1 MTTIVFLVL
10 LACARKHK
18 RRLRLARLRLVA
30 ERIGEWTTIGMDGGA
45 TRGSR
50 AIEVLNAMSS
60 ANEGE
65 GPGLAEVGRLS
76 GTDETD
82 DGEEERPH
90 TLAGRAYAAL
100 SVPLRAARDGF
111 LSWAYG
117 GMIHDEAFLREFV
130 ARLEAEREAGREDPA
145 QREERVKKAFRELC
159 MVYRLGE
166 EDFAAP
172 TGKGELAKKGDDGIG
187 LDGFGQPEL
196 VELEKI
202 KDEVEGANALGS
214 LDELSSAPISA
225 ASEGSD
231 LTDPL
236 ERIELGITDGGLA
249 DEDQAREIKPS
260 THPAEL
266 ADSLGNTKAV
276 PPHAAGETYKPI
288 NRPPKTDRM
297 HDDPNDEPESGDA
310 AANLPSIQERRE
322 SGGSSVY
329 ECPLD
334 DYWTLHTDAT
344 ELMEASGGMPSLFA
358 VDDDKIEAVEASA
371 LAASLG
377 RSSGDEDEDSESP
390 GFLYLNAGRRRR
402 AHTSDGV
409 ISPTASPSGR
419 DSDDVEIS
427 NQCAICLCEYD
438 AEDVIVTSQNPDC
451 KHVSFYF

>member
-65 GPGLAEVGRLS
+65 GPSGTEVGRLG

-90 TLAGRAYAAL
+90 TLAGRAYATL
-100 SVPLRAARDGF
+100 SVPLRAVRDGF

-117 GMIHDEAFLREFV
+117 GTIHDEAFLREFV

-145 QREERVKKAFRELC
+145 QREERVKRAFRELC

-172 TGKGELAKKGDDGIG
+172 ASGKGETAKKGDDGIG
-187 LDGFGQPEL
+187 LDGFGQPGL

-202 KDEVEGANALGS
+202 KDEANAL
-214 LDELSSAPISA
+214 DEHSSAPISA

-231 LTDPL
+231 PVDPL
-236 ERIELGITDGGLA
+236 ERIELGITD
-249 DEDQAREIKPS
+249 DDQASETKPS
-260 THPAEL
+260 THSAEL

-276 PPHAAGETYKPI
+276 PPHAAGATYKPI
-288 NRPPKTDRM
+288 NRPPKTVRM
-297 HDDPNDEPESGDA
+297 DDDPNDEPESGDA

-334 DYWTLHTDAT
+334 DYWTLHTEAP
-344 ELMEASGGMPSLFA
+344 ELIESSGGTSSLFA
-358 VDDDKIEAVEASA
+358 ADDDRIEAVEASA

-377 RSSGDEDEDSESP
+377 RDEEEDNESP

-419 DSDDVEIS
+419 DPDDVEIS

-451 KHVSFYF
+451 KHVSSYFFSTDKPSAQ